1 MLDRE
6 IKELFGAVLQ
16 IDSDTISDATTPKDI
31 AAWSSINHLNL
42 IAVFEEKFAIDI
54 EPEEIPL
61 MTKNF
66 GQFKSIILQK
76 KS

>member
-1 MLDRE
+1 MLDKE

-16 IDSDTISDATTPKDI
+16 IDSDTLNDTTTPKDI

-61 MTKNF
+61 MAGNF
-66 GQFKSIILQK
+66 GKFKEIIMQK
-76 KS
+76 LD